1 VSTNL
6 DAVAKFGIDPAN
18 AFAFW
23 DWVGGRYSLWSAV
36 GLSTALAI
44 GFANFEQLLAGAAA
58 MDEHFFTAPV
68 GENLPALL
76 GLLQVWNTSFLGAPT
91 QAILPYSQSLEL
103 LPRHLQQ
110 LEMESNGK
118 RVDRN
123 GNDLVTP
130 ACPVIW
136 GEPGTNGQ
144 HAFYQLIHQG
154 GRLIPCDFIA
164 VKIPDY
170 DLPGHHAKLLSN
182 CFAQTEA
189 LMRGKTL
196 AEAQEESSAELAPYK
211 VFPGNQPTNTLL
223 MPKITPYTVGQLVAM
238 YEHKVFVAGCLWDIS
253 SFDQWGVEY
262 GKALAARLLP
272 IIEGTKTSD
281 ELDSS
286 TAGLIAASKIG
297 T

>member
-1 VSTNL
+1 
-6 DAVAKFGIDPAN
+6 VAKFGIDPAN

-44 GFANFEQLLAGAAA
+44 GYANFEQVLAGAAA

-130 ACPVIW
+130 ACPVMW

-164 VKIPDY
+164 VKVPDY

-182 CFAQTEA
+182 CFAQSEA

-211 VFPGNQPTNTLL
+211 VFPGNQPTTTLL
-223 MPKITPYTVGQLVAM
+223 MPAITPHSVGQLVAM
-238 YEHKVFVAGCLWDIS
+238 YEHKVFVAGCLWDIN

-262 GKALAARLLP
+262 GKQLAARLLP
-272 IIEGTKTSD
+272 IIEGKASA

>member
-1 VSTNL
+1 
-6 DAVAKFGIDPAN
+6 
-18 AFAFW
+18 
-23 DWVGGRYSLWSAV
+23 
-36 GLSTALAI
+36 
-44 GFANFEQLLAGAAA
+44 
-58 MDEHFFTAPV
+58 MDEHFSSAPV

-76 GLLQVWNTSFLGAPT
+76 GLLQVWNSSFLGAPS

-118 RVDRN
+118 RVGRD
-123 GNDLVTP
+123 GLELTLP

-164 VKIPDY
+164 IQTPDY
-170 DLPGHHAKLLSN
+170 ALPGHHAKLLAN
-182 CFAQTEA
+182 CFAQSEA

-196 AEAQEESSAELAPYK
+196 AEAQAELGSDKDTLAPYK
-211 VFPGNQPTNTLL
+211 VFPGNQPSTTLL
-223 MPKITPYTVGQLVAM
+223 MPVLTPYTLGQLVAL
-238 YEHKVFVAGCLWDIS
+238 YEHKVFVAGCLWGVN

-262 GKALAARLLP
+262 GKQLAARLLP
-272 IIEGTKTSD
+272 VIEDRSDTSA
-281 ELDSS
+281 LDSS
-286 TAGLIAASKIG
+286 TAGLIAHCKVESSS
-297 T
+297 